1 MTCEV
6 LTSSQFVNSSFQQP
20 SKRNSVFAQPKLARF
35 SSTRPVDFCFSSSS
49 KAALVISVRFLPS
62 FWAALIIVYHFFWR
76 SFISKIQSLITKLQ
90 IKRKHKLYRTLNKKR
105 LKYRASRE
113 TRQQLRNSVLRIMDH
128 LREELEE
135 NEVEDVNVEEE
146 LEEFSSDDLAT
157 KKKKNRKTKGIVRLA
172 KIIADKIKG
181 IKMYLK
187 FNKRGQSIGTPE
199 RALQCYLGMQAKSM
213 VPITID
219 NWHDVPAATLENV
232 WKDVNLAFHLNDG
245 MKKEVMSSVGN
256 KWRAFKTYLNRKF
269 ISPFIDNPKLL
280 KENPTALHV
289 PPKRYSIR
297 EEEWKVFVSKR
308 QTKEFQEF
316 RKKQQER
323 RAALEYPHH
332 SSRRSYKQIEF
343 DLQTELDTDE
353 PIDRSILWKEA
364 RKDAS
369 GKYVNECDKHIGDAI
384 LEQSFEQKLS
394 SQAEQ
399 YEAKRQQ
406 EKEEREQERER
417 ELFLTKFAELSS
429 QISSLKGSVESS
441 PPILSSTCKT
451 PMSMK
456 VVNDPLVSSRCKIPT
471 HTSME
476 DNKKYKLLATNG
488 NVVAIGRLMEKSEKI
503 HCNDLKKDNYR
514 VLVDECHNNNAKL
527 PFPNGDELVFV
538 WHAIGNFVE
547 WPSHLTIPYNIDS
560 PPQKTKKQ
568 KRTSSPV
575 TSKNDGVS
583 TQIRA
588 PIQFK
593 IPSGIPRSLKSLL
606 TVVKYVE
613 QGFTIKIPMDFE
625 ILGHEHILHIAQD
638 DIVPFGLL
646 DKIGRPCIK
655 DLKFL
660 YFQLVQRELDH
671 FFRFVEPI
679 WLSNVGSTEE
689 ERVEWVSQ
697 RMVDSNPGQLW
708 LLPYHLDEHWMLI
721 IIDFDHQICY
731 YLDSLAN
738 LPPDAIKS
746 LISRVFRY
754 LRTSNTK
761 AKEVMWKTIKCPRQP
776 LGSLQC
782 GFYVLRMMKDFVM
795 NEASM
800 RWLTSNCGGK
810 TSYTKDEIN
819 EVRDEWAQ
827 YITELMKST

>member
-1 MTCEV
+1 
-6 LTSSQFVNSSFQQP
+6 
-20 SKRNSVFAQPKLARF
+20 
-35 SSTRPVDFCFSSSS
+35 
-49 KAALVISVRFLPS
+49 
-62 FWAALIIVYHFFWR
+62 
-76 SFISKIQSLITKLQ
+76 
-90 IKRKHKLYRTLNKKR
+90 
-105 LKYRASRE
+105 
-113 TRQQLRNSVLRIMDH
+113 
-128 LREELEE
+128 
-135 NEVEDVNVEEE
+135 
-146 LEEFSSDDLAT
+146 
-157 KKKKNRKTKGIVRLA
+157 
-172 KIIADKIKG
+172 
-181 IKMYLK
+181 
-187 FNKRGQSIGTPE
+187 
-199 RALQCYLGMQAKSM
+199 
-213 VPITID
+213 
-219 NWHDVPAATLENV
+219 
-232 WKDVNLAFHLNDG
+232 
-245 MKKEVMSSVGN
+245 
-256 KWRAFKTYLNRKF
+256 
-269 ISPFIDNPKLL
+269 
-280 KENPTALHV
+280 
-289 PPKRYSIR
+289 
-297 EEEWKVFVSKR
+297 
-308 QTKEFQEF
+308 
-316 RKKQQER
+316 
-323 RAALEYPHH
+323 
-332 SSRRSYKQIEF
+332 
-343 DLQTELDTDE
+343 
-353 PIDRSILWKEA
+353 
-364 RKDAS
+364 
-369 GKYVNECDKHIGDAI
+369 
-384 LEQSFEQKLS
+384 
-394 SQAEQ
+394 
-399 YEAKRQQ
+399 
-406 EKEEREQERER
+406 
-417 ELFLTKFAELSS
+417 
-429 QISSLKGSVESS
+429 
-441 PPILSSTCKT
+441 
-451 PMSMK
+451 MSMK

-488 NVVAIGRLMEKSEKI
+488 NVVAIGRLMEKSGKI

-560 PPQKTKKQ
+560 PPKKTKKQ

-646 DKIGRPCIK
+646 DKIGRPCFCTFNWCKESLTI
-655 DLKFL
+655 
-660 YFQLVQRELDH
+660 

-689 ERVEWVSQ
+689 EQVEWVSQ

-827 YITELMKST
+827 YITELMKSTYVYSLLINK

>member
-1 MTCEV
+1 
-6 LTSSQFVNSSFQQP
+6 
-20 SKRNSVFAQPKLARF
+20 
-35 SSTRPVDFCFSSSS
+35 
-49 KAALVISVRFLPS
+49 
-62 FWAALIIVYHFFWR
+62 
-76 SFISKIQSLITKLQ
+76 
-90 IKRKHKLYRTLNKKR
+90 
-105 LKYRASRE
+105 
-113 TRQQLRNSVLRIMDH
+113 MDH
-128 LREELEE
+128 LKEELEE

-157 KKKKNRKTKGIVRLA
+157 KKKKNRKTKGIVRLP

-308 QTKEFQEF
+308 QTKEFQVSEF

-332 SSRRSYKQIEF
+332 SSRRGYKQIEF

-384 LEQSFEQKLS
+384 YLEDIKKLEQSFEQKLS

-406 EKEEREQERER
+406 EKEEREQER

-476 DNKKYKLLATNG
+476 
-488 NVVAIGRLMEKSEKI
+488 
-503 HCNDLKKDNYR
+503 
-514 VLVDECHNNNAKL
+514 
-527 PFPNGDELVFV
+527 
-538 WHAIGNFVE
+538 
-547 WPSHLTIPYNIDS
+547 
-560 PPQKTKKQ
+560 PPKKTKKR

-646 DKIGRPCIK
+646 DKIGRPCI
-655 DLKFL
+655 LLYIRFL

-679 WLSNVGSTEE
+679 WLSNVGATEE

-708 LLPYHLDEHWMLI
+708 LLPYHLD
-721 IIDFDHQICY
+721 
-731 YLDSLAN
+731 
-738 LPPDAIKS
+738 
-746 LISRVFRY
+746 VFRY

-819 EVRDEWAQ
+819 EVQDEWAQ

>member
-1 MTCEV
+1 MCYMGH
-6 LTSSQFVNSSFQQP
+6 
-20 SKRNSVFAQPKLARF
+20 R
-35 SSTRPVDFCFSSSS
+35 
-49 KAALVISVRFLPS
+49 RFLPEKHYYRKQKLAFNGEQELREAPIPMS
-62 FWAALIIVYHFFWR
+62 GEDIYKEIHLMENKFVHLVREVRLCGPVCFRWMYPFERLMKVYKGYVRNRNRPEGCIVEAYIAEEAVEFC
-76 SFISKIQSLITKLQ
+76 SEYITDVETIGPN
-90 IKRKHKLYRTLNKKR
+90 IKAIKHKGFAINGYMFSTKARDKVKVTQNSGVCIVAQTLQFASARDKNPFYGDMKFYGVIEEIWE
-105 LKYRASRE
+105 LDYRAFRIAMFKC
-113 TRQQLRNSVLRIMDH
+113 NWVDDKIMDH
-128 LREELEE
+128 LKEELEE

-232 WKDVNLAFHLNDG
+232 WKDVNLAFHFNDG

-280 KENPTALHV
+280 KENPSALHV

-364 RKDAS
+364 RKNAS

-384 LEQSFEQKLS
+384 DGLLDKRKEGSLVEIGTNDILTQVLGKPEHPGRVRGQSRGVTQRDYFLKPTKGFSGLQQQQFEFQQHQSRKYLEDIKKLEQSFEQKLS

-399 YEAKRQQ
+399 
-406 EKEEREQERER
+406 
-417 ELFLTKFAELSS
+417 
-429 QISSLKGSVESS
+429 
-441 PPILSSTCKT
+441 
-451 PMSMK
+451 
-456 VVNDPLVSSRCKIPT
+456 
-471 HTSME
+471 
-476 DNKKYKLLATNG
+476 
-488 NVVAIGRLMEKSEKI
+488 
-503 HCNDLKKDNYR
+503 
-514 VLVDECHNNNAKL
+514 
-527 PFPNGDELVFV
+527 DELVFV

-560 PPQKTKKQ
+560 PPKKTKKQ

-646 DKIGRPCIK
+646 DKIGRPCI
-655 DLKFL
+655 LLYIRFL

-708 LLPYHLDEHWMLI
+708 LLPYHLD
-721 IIDFDHQICY
+721 
-731 YLDSLAN
+731 
-738 LPPDAIKS
+738 
-746 LISRVFRY
+746 VFRY

-761 AKEVMWKTIKCPRQP
+761 AKEVMGKTIKCPRQP